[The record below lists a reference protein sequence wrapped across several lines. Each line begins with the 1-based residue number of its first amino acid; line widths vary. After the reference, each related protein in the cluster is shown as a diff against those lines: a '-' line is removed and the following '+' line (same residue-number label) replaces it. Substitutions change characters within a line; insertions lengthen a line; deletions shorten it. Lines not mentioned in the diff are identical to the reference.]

1 MSVWTVG
8 KTNGND
14 ENDENLN
21 LKEKVWCDIH

>member
-8 KTNGND
+8 KTNEND

-21 LKEKVWCDIH
+21 LKEEIWCDIH